1 MFELFFDTELNNIG
15 TEEKLRHQLW
25 TEIKSAHNEPNR
37 YYHNLSH
44 LDKLIAELEAVKNEI
59 SNWQTLVF
67 SVAYHDIIYN
77 ILKHNNE
84 EESAKF
90 AYEKLTL
97 LNLPDNQ
104 KDACAVQILATKSHD
119 TNSNSDTNY
128 FTDADLSI
136 LGAGN
141 DIYKIYTGQIRKEY
155 KYYPDFLY
163 NPGRKKVLNHFLQMH
178 RIYKTKYF
186 EDKYEQ
192 QARLNLIEELKQL
205 T

>member
-1 MFELFFDTELNNIG
+1 MFELFFNTELTNIG
-15 TEEKLRHQLW
+15 TEEKLKHQLW
-25 TEIKSAHNEPNR
+25 TEIKSVYNEPSR
-37 YYHNLSH
+37 HYHNLSH
-44 LDKLIAELEAVKNEI
+44 LDKLIAELEAIKNEI

-104 KDACAVQILATKSHD
+104 KDICVVQILATKNHD
-119 TNSNSDTNY
+119 INNNSDTNY

-141 DIYKIYTGQIRKEY
+141 DIYKIYTSQIREEY

-163 NPGRKKVLNHFLQMH
+163 NPGRKKSIKPFLTNAQ
-178 RIYKTKYF
+178 
-186 EDKYEQ
+186 D
-192 QARLNLIEELKQL
+192 L
-205 T
+205 